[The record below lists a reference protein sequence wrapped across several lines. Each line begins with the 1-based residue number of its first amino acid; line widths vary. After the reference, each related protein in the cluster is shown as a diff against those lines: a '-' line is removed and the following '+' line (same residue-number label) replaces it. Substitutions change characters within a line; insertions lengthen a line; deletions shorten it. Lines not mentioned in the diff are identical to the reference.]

1 VRRRGKARSETW
13 GYMTNTIQHRSGTS
27 GRLLRGASAG
37 AALAVALGS
46 AFAAMPSARA
56 QTRYP
61 APVSRPAP
69 TVQSGF
75 TVGTRFPLR
84 GGRGFFRGSRF
95 SSFPYWA
102 YWYPYWDYWY
112 PPYFLNEEND
122 SEQRKA
128 EAPTPQVVVIDP
140 SQASANKPPSPPES
154 LLLELQGD
162 QWVRVTSPSQ
172 SPVGAQAAQ
181 PESPPASAP
190 RSVTPRIRAAEP
202 LRELPPAVLVYR
214 DGHQEVVEDY
224 TIIGPTLYTSADY
237 WSSGSWTREVQI
249 AQLDIPA
256 TLKINRERGLKFS
269 LPSGPGEIVVRP

>member
-1 VRRRGKARSETW
+1 
-13 GYMTNTIQHRSGTS
+13 MTNTIQHRSGTS

-37 AALAVALGS
+37 AALAVALGA

-69 TVQSGF
+69 VVQSGF
-75 TVGTRFPLR
+75 TVGTRFPMR
-84 GGRGFFRGSRF
+84 GGRPFFRGSRF

-162 QWVRVTSPSQ
+162 QWVRVTSSGR
-172 SPVGAQAAQ
+172 SPVGTQAAQ
-181 PESPPASAP
+181 P
-190 RSVTPRIRAAEP
+190 
-202 LRELPPAVLVYR
+202 
-214 DGHQEVVEDY
+214 
-224 TIIGPTLYTSADY
+224 
-237 WSSGSWTREVQI
+237 
-249 AQLDIPA
+249 
-256 TLKINRERGLKFS
+256 
-269 LPSGPGEIVVRP
+269 

>member
-1 VRRRGKARSETW
+1 
-13 GYMTNTIQHRSGTS
+13 M
-27 GRLLRGASAG
+27 
-37 AALAVALGS
+37 
-46 AFAAMPSARA
+46 
-56 QTRYP
+56 
-61 APVSRPAP
+61 
-69 TVQSGF
+69 
-75 TVGTRFPLR
+75 R
-84 GGRGFFRGSRF
+84 GGRPFFRGSRF

-140 SQASANKPPSPPES
+140 SQASAHKPPSPPES
-154 LLLELQGD
+154 LLLELRGD
-162 QWVRVTSPSQ
+162 QWVRVTSSGQ
-172 SPVGAQAAQ
+172 SPVGTPAAQ
-181 PESPPASAP
+181 PESLPASAP
-190 RSVTPRIRAAEP
+190 RPVTPRIMAAEP

-214 DGHQEVVEDY
+214 DGHQEVVRDY

-256 TLKINRERGLKFS
+256 TLKINQERGLKFS